1 MIFMIFG
8 VIGIKLFKGKL
19 YHCVSEHIIGLEH
32 ARVEAYIEDKF
43 SCINFGGEWVLW

>member
-8 VIGIKLFKGKL
+8 VIGIKVFKGKL
-19 YHCVSEHIIGLEH
+19 YHCVSELIIGLEH